1 MMNRNQIINWFKNH
15 YEITTVPMYNGDA
28 YEFRLCGYKFA
39 VMYSNLYFYN
49 LGLTK
54 NAQIDV
60 FDSGG
65 YELKDV
71 SEKLLNTR
79 LAKFKKRKQDL
90 DKLSKQETVEIK
102 LKALRKEFEDD

>member
-1 MMNRNQIINWFKNH
+1 MMNRDQIIKWFENH
-15 YEITTVPMYNGDA
+15 YEITTVPVYNGNA
-28 YEFRLCGYKFA
+28 YEFRLGGYKFA

-49 LGLTK
+49 LGLIK
-54 NAQIDV
+54 NAQIGE

-65 YELKDV
+65 YDFKEV
-71 SEKLLNTR
+71 TEKMLNDR